1 MNNLVRYQD
10 NINNYSVEAPRVL
23 DFRFKCY
30 SFLYLENDIQS
41 LESSNKII
49 LPNTILR
56 DLSKYNDIEYPLH
69 FKINDSEILFTPSE
83 FKEYIDDIFIPQ
95 HFIDNLGIEIG
106 SQVKLTLLNYQI
118 EKGSKVKI
126 KPHTSNFLEIID
138 HKHFLERHLVKLYS
152 TLTQGQ
158 TIKIPYEDSDLLIDI
173 LECEPRDTV
182 SIVDTDLEVDFEAP
196 YDYVEEKEVE
206 KELKGENFKDCFSK
220 FKLGRFNFS
229 NNVIKPVEITE
240 EKEEKFVGNGRILGN
255 K

>member
-95 HFIDNLGIEIG
+95 HFMENLGIEMG
-106 SQVKLTLLNYQI
+106 SQIKLTLLNYQI

-158 TIKIPYEDSDLLIDI
+158 TIKVPYQESDLFIDI
-173 LECEPRDTV
+173 LECEPNETI
-182 SIVDTDLEVDFEAP
+182 SIIDTDLEVDFEAP
-196 YDYVEEKEVE
+196 WDYVEPSTIEEKKEVE
-206 KELKGENFKDCFSK
+206 DFKSCRAA
-220 FKLGRFNFS
+220 FKLGKFNFS
-229 NNVIKPVEITE
+229 NNKVKPIKIE
-240 EKEEKFVGNGRILGN
+240 EEETISVGRRLGT

>member
-30 SFLYLENDIQS
+30 SFLYLENDTQS

-69 FKINDSEILFTPSE
+69 FKVNDSEILFTPSE

-95 HFIDNLGIEIG
+95 YFMENLGIEMG
-106 SQVKLTLLNYQI
+106 SQIKLTLLNYQI

-126 KPHTSNFLEIID
+126 KPHTSNFLEIMD
-138 HKHFLERHLVKLYS
+138 HKHFLERHLVKLYT

-158 TIKIPYEDSDLLIDI
+158 TIKVPYQESDLFIDI
-173 LECEPRDTV
+173 LECEPNETI
-182 SIVDTDLEVDFEAP
+182 SIIDTDLEVDFEAP
-196 YDYVEEKEVE
+196 WDYVEPSIIEKKEVE
-206 KELKGENFKDCFSK
+206 DFKSCRAA
-220 FKLGRFNFS
+220 FKLGKFNFS
-229 NNVIKPVEITE
+229 NNKVKPIKIDEATIS
-240 EKEEKFVGNGRILGN
+240 VGRRLGT

>member
-10 NINNYSVEAPRVL
+10 NINNYSVGAPRVL

-173 LECEPRDTV
+173 LECEPRDTI

>member
-173 LECEPRDTV
+173 LECEPRDTI